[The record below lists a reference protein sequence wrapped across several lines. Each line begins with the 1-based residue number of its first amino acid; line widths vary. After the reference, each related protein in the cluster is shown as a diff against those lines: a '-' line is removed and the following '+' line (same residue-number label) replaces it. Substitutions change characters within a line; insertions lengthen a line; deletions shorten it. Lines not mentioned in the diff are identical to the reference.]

1 MFHSQHEC
9 LQYVNLNL
17 PRISIHI
24 AYGRFHLFCLEIVHS
39 FVEKHVQKLKDFEDE
54 EADLFAPDMSFDE
67 EGNDDIVAGHFLETV
82 ISFFFVSEKVTRC
95 TDSLTTC
102 VHLYGFSLIYVLM
115 CLARLS
121 NAPTSF
127 LHFLSCMCFHMCV
140 TRQNYVH
147 TVLWLPSCMCQD
159 VLSRLPTH

>member
-1 MFHSQHEC
+1 MEVEC
-9 LQYVNLNL
+9 KINFVQYECYILDTNHPAAHDCLHFVNLNL

-39 FVEKHVQKLKDFEDE
+39 FVEQHVQKLNDINDE
-54 EADLFAPDMSFDE
+54 EAELFAPDMSFDE

-82 ISFFFVSEKVTRC
+82 ISYFFVSEKVTRC

-115 CLARLS
+115 CLARLC
-121 NAPTSF
+121 NALPLFYTFSPACVF
-127 LHFLSCMCFHMCV
+127 MCV
-140 TRQNYVH
+140 
-147 TVLWLPSCMCQD
+147 
-159 VLSRLPTH
+159 